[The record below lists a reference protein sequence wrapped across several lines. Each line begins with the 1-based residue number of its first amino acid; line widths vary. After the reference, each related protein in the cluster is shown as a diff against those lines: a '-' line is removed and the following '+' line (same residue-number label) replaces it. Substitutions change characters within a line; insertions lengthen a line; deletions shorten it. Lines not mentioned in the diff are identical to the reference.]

1 MKILIAGDFCP
12 QERVSAAFN
21 QGDYQ
26 AVLGEIRPLLEESDF
41 SMVNF
46 ECPIT
51 KGGEKPISKLGLNL
65 QCAENG
71 MEAVK
76 WVGFDCVTL
85 ANNHFYDFG
94 EEGVVNTLEACRK
107 NELYTV
113 CGGTNKTEAAKTLYK
128 QINGQTL
135 AVINCCEHEFSI
147 ATEKTGG
154 SNPLNPIQQ
163 YYAIQEA
170 RDNADFILVVVHGG
184 HEYFQLPS
192 PRMVETYRFFIDA
205 GADAVVNHH
214 QHCYSG
220 YELYQGKPIFY
231 GLGNFCFDEVNDL
244 GRIWNEGYLLK
255 LIFSKET
262 IGFEI
267 FPYEQ
272 CAEKPILKLLP
283 QDVFQ
288 ENIQQLNTIIKTP
301 EKLQLE
307 TSKYYKESMRGIN
320 NILNPTRNRFLF
332 ALQNRGY
339 LPSPQKKPWLL
350 KMQNY
355 ILCES
360 HRDKMAYYFF
370 NK

>member
-1 MKILIAGDFCP
+1 MKVLIAGDFCP
-12 QERVSAAFN
+12 QERVANAFN

-26 AVLGEIRPLLEESDF
+26 TILGEIRPLLEHSDF

-46 ECPIT
+46 ECPVT

-65 QCAENG
+65 QCSEKG
-71 MEAVK
+71 IEAAK

-94 EEGVVNTLEACRK
+94 EEGVANTLEACRK
-107 NELYTV
+107 YKLSV
-113 CGGTNKTEAAKTLYK
+113 VGGGKNIKEASKTLYK
-128 QINGQTL
+128 QINGKTL

-147 ATEKTGG
+147 ATEKSGG

-163 YYAIQEA
+163 YYAIREA
-170 RDNADFILVVVHGG
+170 RSNADFVLVVVHGG
-184 HEYFQLPS
+184 HEYYQLPS

-220 YELYQGKPIFY
+220 YEMYKGKPVFY
-231 GLGNFCFDEVNDL
+231 GLGNFCFDETNDL
-244 GRIWNEGYLLK
+244 GRIWNEGYLLQ
-255 LIFSKET
+255 LEFSDQS
-262 IGFEI
+262 IDFEV

-272 CAEKPILKLLP
+272 CAENPFIKPLSK
-283 QDVFQ
+283 DAFN
-288 ENIQQLNTIIKTP
+288 ENIHQLNSIIDSH
-301 EKLQLE
+301 ERLQQE
-307 TSKYYKESMRGIN
+307 ISKYYKESMRGIN
-320 NILNPTRNRFLF
+320 HILNPTRNRYLA

-339 LPSPQKKPWLL
+339 IPSPVQKPWLL

-360 HRDKMAYYFF
+360 HRDKMEYFFF

>member
-1 MKILIAGDFCP
+1 MKVIVAGDFCP
-12 QERVSAAFN
+12 QERVSTAFN
-21 QGDYQ
+21 HGDYQ
-26 AVLGEIRPLLEESDF
+26 AVLGAIKPLLEASDF

-51 KGGEKPISKLGLNL
+51 KGGEKPIPKLGLNL
-65 QCAENG
+65 QCSEKG
-71 MEAVK
+71 IEAVK
-76 WVGFDCVTL
+76 WVGFDCATL

-94 EEGVVNTLEACRK
+94 EEGVANTLETCRK
-107 NELYTV
+107 HGLSIV
-113 CGGTNKTEAAKTLYK
+113 GGGTNITEAAKTLYK

-147 ATEKTGG
+147 ATEKAGG

-170 RDNADFILVVVHGG
+170 QDNADFVLIVVHGG

-220 YELYQGKPIFY
+220 YEIYQGKPIFY
-231 GLGNFCFDEVNDL
+231 GLGNFCFDEVNNL
-244 GRIWNEGYLLK
+244 GHIWNEGYLLK
-255 LIFSKET
+255 LCFSKES

-272 CAEKPILKLLP
+272 CAEKPIIKLLP

-288 ENIQQLNTIIKTP
+288 ENIQRLNTIITSP
-301 EKLQLE
+301 EKLQQE
-307 TSKYYKESMRGIN
+307 ISRYYKESMSGIN

-360 HRDKMAYYFF
+360 HRDKMEFYFF